1 MLAPFLCLLLTLT
14 EPISYKIALTDGT
27 KTTAKLTLS
36 ASPEGPVRVE
46 SDDTISTFRPYAVS
60 GTTATVV
67 GKLSRWEALPVRG
80 GWKLQKPL
88 GGVIPLDA
96 PLLTFHDLRLF
107 LGKRI
112 AEREAAGKPLRFWQ
126 LGYTRERPALDLVE
140 LTADGAIPMQVGG
153 KRVIA
158 KRYQAKVTLGLTQK
172 VERSTIHLGP
182 SGELINASP
191 PFVSSDL
198 RAQTILAEAP
208 SGGLV
213 ITYRLPG
220 YTLRAEPFEGGYQVK
235 VLVDDKAVPGSITT
249 DLTGKPLRIE
259 NEFPGKPFVG
269 LVESGSLNW
278 SMDTPQIARTVL
290 PDPDDI
296 VLFPAQLFATSVWEK
311 RFTTVGELHEAVLL
325 LMHDG
330 LPDEVTIERVA
341 DPAEGLHRYRFTSES
356 FKADLITDGTRLRL
370 LRRPEG
376 SQVVSGDGEA
386 LGAAYPTLAWL

>member
-14 EPISYKIALTDGT
+14 EPISYKIAFIDGT
-27 KTTAKLTLS
+27 KTAAKLTLS
-36 ASPEGPVRVE
+36 ASPDGPVRVE
-46 SDDTISTFRPYAVS
+46 SNDTISTFRPYAVS
-60 GTTATVV
+60 GATATVA
-67 GKLSRWEALPVRG
+67 GKLSRWEALPIRG

-112 AEREAAGKPLRFWQ
+112 AELEVAGKPLRFWQ
-126 LGYTRERPALDLVE
+126 LGYTSERPALDLVE
-140 LTADGAIPMQVGG
+140 LTSDGTIPMQVGG
-153 KRVIA
+153 KRVVA
-158 KRYQAKVTLGLTQK
+158 KRYQAKVTLGLNQK
-172 VERSTIHLGP
+172 IERSTIHLGP

-191 PFVSSDL
+191 PFVSADL

-208 SGGLV
+208 RGGLV
-213 ITYRLPG
+213 MTYRLPG
-220 YTLRAEPFEGGYQVK
+220 YTLRAEPSEGGYQVK
-235 VLVDDKAVPGSITT
+235 VLVDDKAIPGSVIT

-278 SMDTPQIARTVL
+278 SMDTPQISRTVL

-296 VLFPAQLFATSVWEK
+296 VLFPPQLFATAAWEK
-311 RFTTVGELHEAVLL
+311 RFTSVGESHEAVLL

-330 LPDEVTIERVA
+330 LPDELTIERVA

-356 FKADLITDGTRLRL
+356 FKADFITDGTRLRL

-376 SQVVSGDGEA
+376 SQVVSGDGET
-386 LGAAYPTLAWL
+386 LGAAFPILAWP